1 MKFED
6 FFSEKVQNIVDQKH
20 KEHTRYTREH
30 SRHISKRI
38 DSLES
43 KVSSI
48 LNAKFEKEEDL
59 FSDLEQEETVRV
71 HCFLTTRQKEWL
83 RTKAF
88 EKGMNMSQVLRLL
101 LEKEIRKTDT

>member
-6 FFSEKVQNIVDQKH
+6 FFSEKVHTIVDRKQA
-20 KEHTRYTREH
+20 EQT
-30 SRHISKRI
+30 RHISKRI

-48 LNAKFEKEEDL
+48 LNAKFEKEEEEDL

-71 HCFLTTRQKEWL
+71 QCFLTTRQKEWL

-88 EKGMNMSQVLRLL
+88 EKGMNMSQILRLL